1 MAERLPDNAPDPRK
15 SASRRL
21 PPSIHASCILVGEW
35 GVLIRGASGAG
46 KSTLARMLVERAVAR
61 GLFARLV
68 ADDRVHLEVRGGRVV
83 GRPAPAIAGR
93 IECRGIGIR
102 QVPHENAALIRCV
115 VDLVE
120 HPERLPEPQERR
132 TLIAGM
138 QVPRLVLARD
148 GDPAGLVLDAIA
160 DLSGPAPAP

>member
-1 MAERLPDNAPDPRK
+1 MAARLPDNAPDPRK
-15 SASRRL
+15 PASSRL
-21 PPSIHASCILVGEW
+21 PPSIHACCILLGEW
-35 GVLIRGASGAG
+35 GVLIRGPSGTG
-46 KSTLARMLVERAVAR
+46 KSTLARVLIERAAAR

-93 IECRGIGIR
+93 IECHGIGIR
-102 QVPHENAALIRCV
+102 QMPHENAALIRCV

-120 HPERLPEPQERR
+120 RPDRLPEPQERR

-138 QVPRLVLARD
+138 QVPRLVVSRD
-148 GDPAGLVLDAIA
+148 GDAAGLVLDAIA
-160 DLSGPAPAP
+160 DLSAPAAAP